1 MLWRDV
7 VHANLRTKEDG
18 NVRVLSLLGIWRSTA
33 GQCAGRGPLAQG
45 VAQGA
50 GCSLEEENLEL
61 PLFTFIDD
69 CSDFVA
75 KSDYYNINAKHA

>member
-1 MLWRDV
+1 MFGSDV

-33 GQCAGRGPLAQG
+33 GQCAGRGPRTQGVAHCAIVPSTQG

-50 GCSLEEENLEL
+50 
-61 PLFTFIDD
+61 
-69 CSDFVA
+69 
-75 KSDYYNINAKHA
+75 